1 MYALCNTLDKK
12 EMTFQMETAM
22 ESLARVPGIYLV
34 AIFDNGRKIND
45 KKMQKQIRV
54 STRILNPDQFYYIA
68 ERYEQGKLS

>member
-1 MYALCNTLDKK
+1 
-12 EMTFQMETAM
+12 M